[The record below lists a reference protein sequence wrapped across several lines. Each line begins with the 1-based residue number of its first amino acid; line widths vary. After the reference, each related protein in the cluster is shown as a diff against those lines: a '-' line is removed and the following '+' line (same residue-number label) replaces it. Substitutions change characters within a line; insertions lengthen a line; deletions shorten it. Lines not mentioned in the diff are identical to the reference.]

1 MVVAGV
7 EPSQFAAV
15 LAVELVA
22 KGISRC
28 LREGN
33 LWNVVQVLRK
43 VEELGI
49 SAVGLCDES
58 AVESLRR
65 ECRRISKSGD
75 LEELVEFME
84 VLSGNLGIFHALAFK
99 FCGRNILKCSRVDIV
114 TSDLK
119 NHSYD

>member
-1 MVVAGV
+1 MVVESVVVAGV

-28 LREGN
+28 LREGK

-49 SAVGLCDES
+49 SAVGLCDDF

-65 ECRRISKSGD
+65 DCRRIAKSGE

-84 VLSGNLGIFHALAFK
+84 VIAGNYGNLVCAY
-99 FCGRNILKCSRVDIV
+99 CSF
-114 TSDLK
+114 
-119 NHSYD
+119 